1 MVSEKYANAYTEV
14 LYYLKGIDKKS
25 IERIPKKLI
34 EMFEENANKDYEC
47 KFDYNLPLSKLNL
60 SDEALGLIGM
70 IAYNYCCN
78 SPEEKQE
85 LEKIFI
91 ANEKEYQKQLKEKYN
106 LDNMFKKNKE
116 QTDMQQES
124 QETSNVALVEY
135 KESIF
140 KRIINKIKAF
150 VNKKINK
157 RGKMDGRR

>member
-25 IERIPKKLI
+25 IEKIPKKLV
-34 EMFEENANKDYEC
+34 ELLEENADKDYEC
-47 KFDYNLPLSKLNL
+47 KFDYNLPLSELNL